1 MSRSAT
7 STTVATV
14 SSLPRIRST
23 VTVAPS
29 ATPIAE
35 NRIHWCSGV
44 SARVSASRGTRRSR
58 FSLSGSDP
66 VPKFAES
73 APSPSEIESRRSCS
87 STGRGRRSPE
97 RTSACSARRR
107 KALLSTWRARTASN
121 SACGAVPVPKTGTK
135 SSLTRPRRFQLRD
148 RLGSTERRR
157 SRTYRAVGYTTA
169 PVLKTS
175 GVIASMQ
182 GSLCAWAARA
192 PACAPVPA
200 VVGVSVDPLL
210 TMEVSRCHA
219 RTRAITQDTFTPA
232 NRTVLVRRDASGGV
246 ARVVSDV
253 SVSCP
258 RADAG
263 LGNAPSRAS
272 ASGSS
277 RRYARHRQGRRR
289 PEHLLRRDGALCG
302 R

>member
-1 MSRSAT
+1 MEVTGHSYRAKRQVPRT
-7 STTVATV
+7 RTLVGLGETTPTRLVIKPLDERYGAQ
-14 SSLPRIRST
+14 LAARI
-23 VTVAPS
+23 
-29 ATPIAE
+29 
-35 NRIHWCSGV
+35 C
-44 SARVSASRGTRRSR
+44 
-58 FSLSGSDP
+58 FSQ
-66 VPKFAES
+66 
-73 APSPSEIESRRSCS
+73 
-87 STGRGRRSPE
+87 
-97 RTSACSARRR
+97 
-107 KALLSTWRARTASN
+107 
-121 SACGAVPVPKTGTK
+121 AV
-135 SSLTRPRRFQLRD
+135 F
-148 RLGSTERRR
+148 GSTERRR
-157 SRTYRAVGYTTA
+157 SRTYPAVGYTTS